1 MSKPRSQTIRIF
13 LPDGNPRGVRRVERS
28 SNSNIRLFDIPRS
41 GLGAFCQMSEAA
53 EMGIYFLL
61 SSAQLYIGQT
71 SDLGARLKTHDKTKP
86 FWQRAFAVV
95 LNNDF
100 RTLDHLYCLEK
111 TAIEQARAA
120 GRFELDNGTAGS
132 SYRHLHDSIRSDC
145 ENIFDEIE
153 TLLAVLNQ
161 EWFTAQEA
169 FRPSESLA
177 AEVEACEVI
186 KPDIF
191 SNDVR
196 VQNRPS
202 ENEKEMFYCRAPNH
216 NAYAKGIWQP
226 RKSGFLLLKGS
237 RIRKNFVPSM
247 GGEQAKLSK
256 LKQQMIENHLLILEN
271 ECWVLQQD
279 YFISGRPSAASD
291 LILGRPSNGWI
302 EWKNAQGQ
310 TLDEIYRKTKN
321 E

>member
-132 SYRHLHDSIRSDC
+132 SHRHLHDSIRSDC

-177 AEVEACEVI
+177 AGMNNHTELKDEVLADPQMLNQE
-186 KPDIF
+186 
-191 SNDVR
+191 
-196 VQNRPS
+196 RPS
-202 ENEKEMFYCRAPNH
+202 ENAGMVFYCRRGGGDARGFLH
-216 NAYAKGIWQP
+216 KDGKRFVVMAGSLIQRDYAAYAPQSMAVLRRQWLSDGILTEENPMQY
-226 RKSGFLLLKGS
+226 RLNQDCVLSSISYAALMVIG
-237 RIRKNFVPSM
+237 KN
-247 GGEQAKLSK
+247 A
-256 LKQQMIENHLLILEN
+256 N
-271 ECWVLQQD
+271 
-279 YFISGRPSAASD
+279 GRT
-291 LILGRPSNGWI
+291 
-302 EWKNAQGQ
+302 EWKTAEGKSFAACYPKMP
-310 TLDEIYRKTKN
+310 EK
-321 E
+321 

>member
-13 LPDGNPRGVRRVERS
+13 LPSGNPRGIRRVERS

-41 GLGAFCQMSEAA
+41 ELGAFCQMSEAA

-61 SSAQLYIGQT
+61 SREQLYIGQT

-111 TAIEQARAA
+111 TAIEQAKVAK
-120 GRFELDNGTAGS
+120 RFSLENGTDGNKH
-132 SYRHLHDSIRSDC
+132 RHLHDSIRSDC

-169 FRPSESLA
+169 LRLSESLA
-177 AEVEACEVI
+177 AETGNHIELKDAVLAELQMQS
-186 KPDIF
+186 KP
-191 SNDVR
+191 
-196 VQNRPS
+196 RPS
-202 ENEKEMFYCRAPNH
+202 ENAGMVFYCRSPKQNIEAQ
-216 NAYAKGIWQP
+216 GIWDPQ
-226 RKSGFLLLKGS
+226 KQGFCILKGS
-237 RIRKNFVPSM
+237 RIRKNFVPSLSA
-247 GGEQAKLSK
+247 EQSELLK
-256 LKQQMIENHLLILEN
+256 LKQQMIEKQILILEN

-279 YFISGRPSAASD
+279 YFITARPSTASS
-291 LILGRPSNGWI
+291 LILGRPSNGWKD
-302 EWKNAQGQ
+302 WKNEQGQ
-310 TLDEIYRKTKN
+310 TLDEVYRKAQN
-321 E
+321 